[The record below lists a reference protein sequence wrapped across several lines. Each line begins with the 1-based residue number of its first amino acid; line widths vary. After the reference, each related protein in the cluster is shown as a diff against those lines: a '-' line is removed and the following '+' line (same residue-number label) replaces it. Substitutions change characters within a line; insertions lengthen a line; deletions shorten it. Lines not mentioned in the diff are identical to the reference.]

1 MTQEEFSRRGGL
13 ARARKFTAGERTESA
28 RMAAKAR
35 WKKHPKKKA
44 KAKVVPVQRKRRRRL
59 TAQTSTTPPP
69 TQQQE
74 IWSA

>member
-13 ARARKFTAGERTESA
+13 ARARKFTAGERAESA

-35 WKKHPKKKA
+35 WKKHSKKSKKPTGVGIA
-44 KAKVVPVQRKRRRRL
+44 RKRRRRL
-59 TAQTSTTPPP
+59 TAQTAIIAPAV
-69 TQQQE
+69 QQE